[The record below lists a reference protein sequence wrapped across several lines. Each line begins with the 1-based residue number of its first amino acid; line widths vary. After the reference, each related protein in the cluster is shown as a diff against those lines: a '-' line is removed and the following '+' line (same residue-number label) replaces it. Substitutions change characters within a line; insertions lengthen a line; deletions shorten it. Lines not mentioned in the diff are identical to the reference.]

1 MKTNVVLPLIL
12 VALLGIAGVYVLQT
26 QRHAPDPLR
35 QTVSQGLIVEKPGRQ
50 EQKNARKPGQH
61 FSLTYYVARETET
74 DLTLVP
80 RYATIDA
87 DASVSTWR
95 QAHEA
100 LSYLRSF
107 PEIEGELVNPL
118 PHGTV
123 FIGVVVDQGLATVNL
138 NTAFRDNF
146 NGGARE
152 EQVTVYSIV
161 NTLCDISE
169 IKAVRFEIAGQPI
182 EEYAGHLDLSEPLA
196 PDMSIVEPAR

>member
-74 DLTLVP
+74 DLTL
-80 RYATIDA
+80 
-87 DASVSTWR
+87 
-95 QAHEA
+95 
-100 LSYLRSF
+100 
-107 PEIEGELVNPL
+107 EGELVNPL